1 MTRLERLRPV
11 SHDGRDRIREL
22 LRALPDP
29 PPAWIAR
36 AEELPLL
43 GRVAQDLDQR
53 GAGLDVQ
60 DASEALREAGLHPD
74 ERRMRTLWLLRAARF
89 WRN

>member
-11 SHDGRDRIREL
+11 SHDESDRIDEL

-43 GRVAQDLDQR
+43 DRVAQDLDRR

-60 DASEALREAGLHPD
+60 DASEALRDAGLQPD
-74 ERRMRTLWLLRAARF
+74 ERRLRTLVLLREARF